1 MEEGEKGGERRE
13 EKEGRK
19 RRKGRGEKKGGK
31 KGRKGQ
37 LRQQW
42 GPFRIGEANDKR
54 AKQAQSFDR
63 RVNRQ

>member
-19 RRKGRGEKKGGK
+19 RRKGRGGK